1 MASLLDLKII
11 IIGNFNTGKTQFM
24 YKWTKDIFSNAY
36 KATIVSEF
44 WFKIIEKDGKHYR
57 IQVWDLAGNDKNHQ
71 IVKIFVKH
79 AHGCIIIS
87 DSIKK
92 QTREE

>member
-1 MASLLDLKII
+1 MELRCDFKIVLM
-11 IIGNFNTGKTQFM
+11 GNIKTGKTQFM
-24 YKWTKDIFSNAY
+24 NKWTKDIFSNTY
-36 KATIVSEF
+36 KETIVSEF
-44 WFKIIEKDGKHYR
+44 WFKIFEKNGQIYR
-57 IQVWDLAGNDKNHQ
+57 IQVWDLTGNDPNHQ

-79 AHGCIIIS
+79 AHGCIIMS

>member
-1 MASLLDLKII
+1 MASFLDFKII
-11 IIGNFNTGKTQFM
+11 IIGNCNTGKTQFM

-44 WFKIIEKDGKHYR
+44 WFKIIEKDGKHYC

-71 IVKIFVKH
+71 IAKIFVKL
-79 AHGCIIIS
+79 AHGCIIM
-87 DSIKK
+87 
-92 QTREE
+92 